1 MKLRN
6 PFRTAVVALIWVWML
21 LFVFLPNLLVIVAS
35 FLVRDDVQFVRLEA
49 SLQNYARLLD
59 PVYAGVFLDSLGM
72 ALTTT
77 LVCLLIGYPFAY
89 AVSRLPAR
97 IKPLLIFL
105 VILPFWTNSLV
116 RTYAM
121 KLLLATN
128 GLTNQALL
136 GLGVVDAPL
145 RMLYTE
151 GAVIAGLVYVL
162 LPFMILPLY
171 AVFEQLRADLLEVSS
186 DLGAERWRTFR
197 YVVLPLTMPGVL
209 AGCLLVLI
217 PAVGMFYVADVL
229 GGAKHLL
236 IGNVIKNQF
245 LDARDWPF
253 GAAASILLTLAMALL
268 LYAYYL
274 SARMVRRRSADD
286 ALA

>member
-116 RTYAM
+116 NKM
-121 KLLLATN
+121 
-128 GLTNQALL
+128 
-136 GLGVVDAPL
+136 PL
-145 RMLYTE
+145 
-151 GAVIAGLVYVL
+151 
-162 LPFMILPLY
+162 
-171 AVFEQLRADLLEVSS
+171 
-186 DLGAERWRTFR
+186 
-197 YVVLPLTMPGVL
+197 
-209 AGCLLVLI
+209 
-217 PAVGMFYVADVL
+217 
-229 GGAKHLL
+229 
-236 IGNVIKNQF
+236 
-245 LDARDWPF
+245 
-253 GAAASILLTLAMALL
+253 
-268 LYAYYL
+268 
-274 SARMVRRRSADD
+274 
-286 ALA
+286 

>member
-1 MKLRN
+1 M
-6 PFRTAVVALIWVWML
+6 I
-21 LFVFLPNLLVIVAS
+21 
-35 FLVRDDVQFVRLEA
+35 
-49 SLQNYARLLD
+49 
-59 PVYAGVFLDSLGM
+59 
-72 ALTTT
+72 T
-77 LVCLLIGYPFAY
+77 L
-89 AVSRLPAR
+89 
-97 IKPLLIFL
+97 
-105 VILPFWTNSLV
+105 
-116 RTYAM
+116 
-121 KLLLATN
+121 
-128 GLTNQALL
+128 
-136 GLGVVDAPL
+136 
-145 RMLYTE
+145 
-151 GAVIAGLVYVL
+151 
-162 LPFMILPLY
+162 MITPLY
-171 AVFEQLRADLLEVSS
+171 EVFEQLRADLLEVSS